1 VCTDNV
7 KIMVVITKLYVFF
20 QEGDTYCM
28 DAKHF
33 GNIARFINHRCEPN
47 LVPVSVFVDHQDL
60 RFPRICL
67 FAREDIPAG
76 QELG

>member
-1 VCTDNV
+1 
-7 KIMVVITKLYVFF
+7 MVVITKLYVFF